1 MAFGEITDLLG
12 YKAKLSDLDLDVDDY
27 VSCSLLTDRKIV
39 INIIDDFLSRLPRN
53 QIRICGSAGFIESS
67 FSTNEIHYW
76 TTQNKRFLPGDKN
89 LVPNYPYMKILE
101 DGIRYDTSMD
111 IKSFKFDINN
121 RYVDEIKYF
130 VEKVIKNEPNISPN
144 LSYGIRVMEI
154 LTSKK
159 IRDVSWE

>member
-1 MAFGEITDLLG
+1 MWF
-12 YKAKLSDLDLDVDDY
+12 
-27 VSCSLLTDRKIV
+27 
-39 INIIDDFLSRLPRN
+39 SR
-53 QIRICGSAGFIESS
+53 FIESS

-121 RYVDEIKYF
+121 RYVDEIKFF
-130 VEKVIKNEPNISPN
+130 VEKVIKNEPNFSPN
-144 LSYGIRVMEI
+144 LSDGIRVMEI